1 MKNRRE
7 FLKDVPDAILGAL
20 GLTALAAVTAK
31 AAGSDAPAA
40 SGPMERMKADLK
52 RALAKP
58 ADQRRWAMAIDLRKC
73 IGCEACTVACRSEN
87 KTGPGVVYRPV
98 LVETEGAFP
107 KVTRTY
113 TPRPCMHCEDAACLK
128 ACSADAIKKTP
139 DGIVYVDYESCVGL
153 KLCIPACPYG
163 VPKFD
168 EGGYFTD
175 NTPKVQDYEK
185 AASYEM
191 GVKQARNMTGKA
203 PMGRMRKCHYCF
215 HRLKAGALPAC
226 TTTCIG
232 HATYFGDLK
241 DEQSLIY
248 ELSRSPRVR
257 RLKES
262 AGTKPTTFY
271 LV

>member
-7 FLKDVPDAILGAL
+7 FLKDAPNAMLAAL
-20 GLTALAAVTAK
+20 GLTALAVVSAK
-31 AAGSDAPAA
+31 AADSADAKAT
-40 SGPMERMKADLK
+40 GPMDRMRADLL
-52 RALAKP
+52 RALVKP

-87 KTGPGVVYRPV
+87 KTGPGVAYRPV

-107 KVTRTY
+107 DVKRTS
-113 TPRPCMHCEDAACLK
+113 TPRPCMHCEKPACLT
-128 ACSADAIKKTP
+128 ACSADAIKKAP

-153 KLCIPACPYG
+153 KACIPAGPYG

-185 AASYEM
+185 AAAYEM
-191 GVKQARNMTGKA
+191 GVKRPRNMADKA

-215 HRLKAGALPAC
+215 HRLQAGALPAC

-232 HATYFGDLK
+232 HATFFGDIK
-241 DEQSLIY
+241 DEQSLIS
-248 ELSRSPRVR
+248 EMSRSPRVR
-257 RLKES
+257 RLNES

>member
-7 FLKDVPDAILGAL
+7 FLKDAPNAMLAAM
-20 GLTALAAVTAK
+20 GLTALTAVAVK
-31 AAGSDAPAA
+31 AAGAADTKTMGLMDRMRSD
-40 SGPMERMKADLK
+40 LN

-58 ADQRRWAMAIDLRKC
+58 VDQRRWAMAIDLGKC

-87 KTGPGVVYRPV
+87 KTGPGVAYRPV
-98 LVETEGAFP
+98 LVETEGTFP
-107 KVTRTY
+107 VVKRTF
-113 TPRPCMHCEDAACLK
+113 TPRPCMHCETPACLK
-128 ACSADAIKKTP
+128 ACPAEAIKKTP
-139 DGIVYVDYESCVGL
+139 DGIVYVDYESCGGV
-153 KLCIPACPYG
+153 KACIPACPYG

-185 AASYEM
+185 APAYEM
-191 GVKQARNMTGKA
+191 GVKRQRNMAGKA

-215 HRLKAGALPAC
+215 HRLQAGALPAC

-232 HATYFGDLK
+232 HATFFGDLK
-241 DEQSLIY
+241 DEQSLIH
-248 ELSRSPRVR
+248 EFSRSPRAR